1 MARKRTSLASL
12 LDNDTAERNAET
24 ARKVE
29 RNRSAGRTAAD
40 QGKSTPVHPNAAA
53 AVEMPSPG
61 GRRAHVKQQ
70 TVYLPLPVY
79 EQLRRLAF
87 EERTKMHSLLME
99 GLDRVFKDRGL
110 SSLADLERQQDA

>member
-12 LDNDTAERNAET
+12 LDSPADPANSNQTAKAASGPKPKR
-24 ARKVE
+24 
-29 RNRSAGRTAAD
+29 GR
-40 QGKSTPVHPNAAA
+40 GGGTPAAA
-53 AVEMPSPG
+53 PEPQ

-87 EERTKMHSLLME
+87 EERSKMHSLLME
-99 GLDRVFKDRGL
+99 GLDRVFQDRGL
-110 SSLADLERQQDA
+110 TAIADLAPDSADKSRG